1 MVRQGLM
8 ASLHG
13 HWVTKDKEDG
23 TYFLVLFQEVFVQVC
38 KVLQNECEPILFGQP
53 PVASS
58 LLKVKVKFLE
68 VRF

>member
-23 TYFLVLFQEVFVQVC
+23 TYFLVLFQEVFVYM
-38 KVLQNECEPILFGQP
+38 KGPGLML
-53 PVASS
+53 
-58 LLKVKVKFLE
+58 
-68 VRF
+68 